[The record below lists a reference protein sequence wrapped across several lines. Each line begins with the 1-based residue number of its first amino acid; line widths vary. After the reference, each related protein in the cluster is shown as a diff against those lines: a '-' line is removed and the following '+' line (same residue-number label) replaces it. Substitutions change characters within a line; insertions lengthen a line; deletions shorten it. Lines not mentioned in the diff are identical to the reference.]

1 MQNPGSPP
9 KARAMP
15 KATRKTTPEA
25 KTRANTKARSGF
37 IPRFRITN
45 AITRDLTTIERARG
59 FLQAATLSEQ
69 WVTSMSQRAL
79 LLEAHHTTHIE
90 GTQLTLEQS
99 EKLLAGKQVHGVSGD
114 DRLELLNYR
123 SALELV
129 SRYILSDSPV
139 TETLIREIHR
149 LLVVGVR
156 GGEARPGQYR
166 RIQNLVANTE
176 TGQII
181 YTPPPAADVPDL
193 MRQLVEWLNLETDIH
208 PVLISGLAQF
218 QLVHIHPFVD
228 GNGRTSR
235 LLSTLCLYR
244 TGYDFKRLFTL
255 SEFYDRDRRA
265 YYDAIQHVRDSG
277 MNCTGWLEYYCH
289 GLASQMNETVD
300 RGRKVIRT
308 DVLSK
313 EHHLNERQIFVL
325 QSLMDGTQIRIADV
339 ESRFPTINRRTLQR
353 DLKRLTELALIE
365 YSAASATDP
374 NREYSLREL

>member
-1 MQNPGSPP
+1 
-9 KARAMP
+9 
-15 KATRKTTPEA
+15 
-25 KTRANTKARSGF
+25 
-37 IPRFRITN
+37 
-45 AITRDLTTIERARG
+45 
-59 FLQAATLSEQ
+59 
-69 WVTSMSQRAL
+69 
-79 LLEAHHTTHIE
+79 
-90 GTQLTLEQS
+90 
-99 EKLLAGKQVHGVSGD
+99 
-114 DRLELLNYR
+114 
-123 SALELV
+123 
-129 SRYILSDSPV
+129 
-139 TETLIREIHR
+139 
-149 LLVVGVR
+149 
-156 GGEARPGQYR
+156 
-166 RIQNLVANTE
+166 
-176 TGQII
+176 
-181 YTPPPAADVPDL
+181 

>member
-1 MQNPGSPP
+1 MP
-9 KARAMP
+9 KARG
-15 KATRKTTPEA
+15 KISKKNSRKTDI
-25 KTRANTKARSGF
+25 KTRVKAEAEFS
-37 IPRFRITN
+37 PRFRITN
-45 AITRDLTTIERARG
+45 AIARDLTIIERARG

-69 WVTSMSQRAL
+69 WVANMSRRAL

-99 EKLLAGKQVHGVSGD
+99 EKLLAGKQVHGVSRD

-123 SALELV
+123 EAFELV
-129 SRYILSDSPV
+129 ARYILSDSPI
-139 TETLIREIHR
+139 TETLVREIHR

-156 GGEARPGQYR
+156 GGEARPGEYR
-166 RIQNLVANTE
+166 RVQNLVANTE

-181 YTPPPAADVPDL
+181 YTPPPAGDVPEL
-193 MRQLVEWLNLETDIH
+193 MRHLVDWLNRETDIH
-208 PVLISGLAQF
+208 PVLMSGLAQF

-255 SEFYDRDRRA
+255 SEYYDRDRRA
-265 YYDAIQHVRDSG
+265 YYRAIQQVRDSG

-289 GLASQMNETVD
+289 GLASQMHETVE
-300 RGRKVIRT
+300 RGRKVILT
-308 DVLSK
+308 DLLTR
-313 EHHLNERQIFVL
+313 EHSLNDRQVFVL
-325 QSLMDGTQIRIADV
+325 HSLMDGLQLRISDL
-339 ESRFPTINRRTLQR
+339 ESQFPRVNRRTLRR
-353 DLKRLTELALIE
+353 DQKRLTDLAMIE